1 MFKGLILATF
11 AMLGLLSTMSAISSD
26 EVTKSSDLNAT
37 MHVEKLVLGSGC
49 FWGAEKRYEALNGVL
64 DAESGYADGHGFKP
78 TYRNITKLSRRFDED
93 NYAEVVQVT
102 FNSNIISAKE
112 LLQNY
117 YESHD
122 PTQKNRQGNDVGT
135 QYRSIILTTSDEQAN
150 TAIAVTQ
157 QYQQLLTKAGYGTIA
172 TQIKPLERFYSAEE
186 YHQNYLEKNP
196 NGYCPDHS
204 TGVVFSQDE
213 KQQVDNTALSTGKQ
227 IVILDSR
234 DYCPYCEK
242 FKAAVANDYKG
253 TIPMTFRHADQLNG
267 LTIKSATWAT
277 PTILFLEDGVEV
289 YSRQGY
295 MDAELFYKAL
305 GAFKLGDSEAYKVA
319 FNAKTDSP
327 YCKEYTIFKNTPDGI
342 FIDKLSGEPLFD
354 TRDRFNSGTGWL
366 SFTHPV
372 KDSVTQHEDNSWGMQ
387 RIELKSKS
395 TGIHLGHLFPGEGP
409 NGQDRYCINA
419 TVLEFV
425 AREEINRSDDV

>member
-1 MFKGLILATF
+1 MFKRVILSAF
-11 AMLGLLSTMSAISSD
+11 AIVGLLSAMSAISSD
-26 EVTKSSDLNAT
+26 EIIKPTDLDAT
-37 MHVEKLVLGSGC
+37 MHVEKIVLGSGC

-64 DAESGYADGHGFKP
+64 DAESGYADGQGFKP

-102 FNSNIISAKE
+102 FNSNIISARE

-135 QYRSIILTTSDEQAN
+135 QYRSIILTTTDQQASI
-150 TAIAVTQ
+150 AKAVTSE
-157 QYQQLLTKAGYGTIA
+157 YQQLLSKADYGKIV

-204 TGVVFSQDE
+204 TGVVFTQGD
-213 KQQVDNTALSTGKQ
+213 KPKVDNTALLNGKQ
-227 IVILDSR
+227 IVILDSQS
-234 DYCPYCEK
+234 YCPYCEK

-253 TIPMTFRHADQLNG
+253 TIPMTFRHADQLDG

-277 PTILFLEDGVEV
+277 PTILFLENGVEV

-295 MDAELFYKAL
+295 MNPEQFYKAL
-305 GAFKLGDSEAYKVA
+305 GAFKLGNSEAYKVA

-327 YCKEYTIFKNTPDGI
+327 YCKEYAIFKNTPDGI

-366 SFTHPV
+366 SFTHPI

-409 NGQDRYCINA
+409 RGQDRYCINA

-425 AREEINRSDDV
+425 ARKQ

>member
-1 MFKGLILATF
+1 MFKRVILSAF
-11 AMLGLLSTMSAISSD
+11 AIVGLLSAMSAISSD
-26 EVTKSSDLNAT
+26 EIIKPTDLDAT
-37 MHVEKLVLGSGC
+37 MHVEKIVLGSGC

-64 DAESGYADGHGFKP
+64 DAESGYADGRGFKP

-102 FNSNIISAKE
+102 FNSNIISARE

-135 QYRSIILTTSDEQAN
+135 QYRSIILTTTDQQASI
-150 TAIAVTQ
+150 AKAVTSE
-157 QYQQLLTKAGYGTIA
+157 YQQLLSKADYGKIV

-204 TGVVFSQDE
+204 TGVVFTQSD
-213 KQQVDNTALSTGKQ
+213 KPKVDNSALLNGKQ
-227 IVILDSR
+227 IVILDSQS
-234 DYCPYCEK
+234 YCPYCEK

-253 TIPMTFRHADQLNG
+253 TIPMTFRHADQLDG

-277 PTILFLEDGVEV
+277 PTILFLENGVEV

-295 MDAELFYKAL
+295 MNPEQFYKAL
-305 GAFKLGDSEAYKVA
+305 GAFKLGNSEAYKVA

-327 YCKEYTIFKNTPDGI
+327 YCKEYDIFKNTPDGI

-366 SFTHPV
+366 SFTHPI

-409 NGQDRYCINA
+409 RRQDRYCINA

-425 AREEINRSDDV
+425 ARKQ

>member
-1 MFKGLILATF
+1 MFKRVILSAF
-11 AMLGLLSTMSAISSD
+11 AIVGLLSAMSAISSD
-26 EVTKSSDLNAT
+26 EIIKPTDLDAT
-37 MHVEKLVLGSGC
+37 MHVEKIVLGSGC

-64 DAESGYADGHGFKP
+64 DAESGYADGQGFKP

-102 FNSNIISAKE
+102 FNSNIISARE

-135 QYRSIILTTSDEQAN
+135 QYRSIILTTTDQQASI
-150 TAIAVTQ
+150 AKAVTSE
-157 QYQQLLTKAGYGTIA
+157 YQQLLSKADYGKIV

-204 TGVVFSQDE
+204 TGVVFTQSD
-213 KQQVDNTALSTGKQ
+213 KPKVDNTALLNGKQ
-227 IVILDSR
+227 IVILDSQS
-234 DYCPYCEK
+234 YCPYCEK

-253 TIPMTFRHADQLNG
+253 TIPMTFRHADQLAG

-277 PTILFLEDGVEV
+277 PTILFLENGVEV

-295 MDAELFYKAL
+295 MNPEQFYKAL
-305 GAFKLGDSEAYKVA
+305 GAFKLGNSEAYKVA

-327 YCKEYTIFKNTPDGI
+327 YCKEYAIFKNTPDGI

-366 SFTHPV
+366 SFTHPI

-409 NGQDRYCINA
+409 RGQDRYCINA

-425 AREEINRSDDV
+425 ARKQ

>member
-1 MFKGLILATF
+1 MFKRVILSAF
-11 AMLGLLSTMSAISSD
+11 AIVGLLSAMSAISSD
-26 EVTKSSDLNAT
+26 EIIKPTDLDAT
-37 MHVEKLVLGSGC
+37 MHVEKIVLGSGC

-64 DAESGYADGHGFKP
+64 DAESGYADGRGFKP

-93 NYAEVVQVT
+93 NYAEVVQDT
-102 FNSNIISAKE
+102 FNSNIISARE

-117 YESHD
+117 YDSHD

-135 QYRSIILTTSDEQAN
+135 QYRSIILTTTDQQASI
-150 TAIAVTQ
+150 AKAVTSE
-157 QYQQLLTKAGYGTIA
+157 YQQLLSKADYGKIV

-204 TGVVFSQDE
+204 TGVVFTQSN
-213 KQQVDNTALSTGKQ
+213 KPKIDNTALLNGKQ
-227 IVILDSR
+227 IVILDSQS
-234 DYCPYCEK
+234 YCPYCEK

-253 TIPMTFRHADQLNG
+253 TIPMTFRHADQLDG

-277 PTILFLEDGVEV
+277 PTILFLENGVEV

-295 MDAELFYKAL
+295 MNPEQFYKAL
-305 GAFKLGDSEAYKVA
+305 GAFKLGNSEAYKVA

-327 YCKEYTIFKNTPDGI
+327 YCKEYDIFKNTPDGI

-366 SFTHPV
+366 SFTHPI

-395 TGIHLGHLFPGEGP
+395 TGIHLGHLFPGEGSR
-409 NGQDRYCINA
+409 GQDRYCINA

-425 AREEINRSDDV
+425 ARKQ

>member
-1 MFKGLILATF
+1 MFKRVILSAF
-11 AMLGLLSTMSAISSD
+11 AIVGLLSAMSAISSD
-26 EVTKSSDLNAT
+26 EIIKPTDLDAT
-37 MHVEKLVLGSGC
+37 THVEKIVLGSGC

-64 DAESGYADGHGFKP
+64 DAESGYADGRGFKP

-102 FNSNIISAKE
+102 FNSNIISARE

-135 QYRSIILTTSDEQAN
+135 QYRSIILTTTDQQASI
-150 TAIAVTQ
+150 AKAVTSE
-157 QYQQLLTKAGYGTIA
+157 YQQLLSKADYGKIV

-186 YHQNYLEKNP
+186 YHQNYLEENP

-204 TGVVFSQDE
+204 TGVVFTQSD
-213 KQQVDNTALSTGKQ
+213 KPKVDNSALLNGKQ
-227 IVILDSR
+227 IVILDSQS
-234 DYCPYCEK
+234 YCPYCEK

-253 TIPMTFRHADQLNG
+253 TIPMTFRHADQLDG

-277 PTILFLEDGVEV
+277 PTILFLENGVEV

-295 MDAELFYKAL
+295 MNAEQFYKAL
-305 GAFKLGDSEAYKVA
+305 GAFKLGNSEAYKVA

-327 YCKEYTIFKNTPDGI
+327 YCKEYDIFKNTPDGI

-366 SFTHPV
+366 SFTHPI

-409 NGQDRYCINA
+409 RGQDRYCINA

-425 AREEINRSDDV
+425 ARKQ

>member
-1 MFKGLILATF
+1 MFKRVILSAF
-11 AMLGLLSTMSAISSD
+11 AIVGLLSAMSAISSD
-26 EVTKSSDLNAT
+26 DIIKPTDLDAT
-37 MHVEKLVLGSGC
+37 MHVEKIVLGSGC

-64 DAESGYADGHGFKP
+64 DAESGYADGRGFKP

-102 FNSNIISAKE
+102 FNSNIISARE

-135 QYRSIILTTSDEQAN
+135 QYRSIILTTTDQQASI
-150 TAIAVTQ
+150 AKAVTSE
-157 QYQQLLTKAGYGTIA
+157 YQQLLSKADYGKIV

-204 TGVVFSQDE
+204 TGVVFTQGD
-213 KQQVDNTALSTGKQ
+213 KPKVDNTALLNGKQ
-227 IVILDSR
+227 IVILDSQS
-234 DYCPYCEK
+234 YCPYCEK

-253 TIPMTFRHADQLNG
+253 TIPMTFRHADQLDG

-277 PTILFLEDGVEV
+277 PTILFLENGVEV

-295 MDAELFYKAL
+295 MNAEQFYKAL
-305 GAFKLGDSEAYKVA
+305 GAFKLGNSEAYKVA

-327 YCKEYTIFKNTPDGI
+327 YCKEYDIFKNTPDGI

-366 SFTHPV
+366 SFTHPI

-409 NGQDRYCINA
+409 RGQDRYCINA

-425 AREEINRSDDV
+425 ARKQ

>member
-1 MFKGLILATF
+1 MFKRVILSAF
-11 AMLGLLSTMSAISSD
+11 AIVGLLSAMSAISSD
-26 EVTKSSDLNAT
+26 EIIKPTDLDAT
-37 MHVEKLVLGSGC
+37 MHVEKIVLGSGC

-64 DAESGYADGHGFKP
+64 DAESGYADGRGFKP

-102 FNSNIISAKE
+102 FNSNIISARE

-135 QYRSIILTTSDEQAN
+135 QYRSIILTTTDQQASI
-150 TAIAVTQ
+150 AKAVTSE
-157 QYQQLLTKAGYGTIA
+157 YQQLLSKADYGKIV

-204 TGVVFSQDE
+204 TGVVFTQSD
-213 KQQVDNTALSTGKQ
+213 KPKVDNTALLNGKQ
-227 IVILDSR
+227 IVILDSQS
-234 DYCPYCEK
+234 YCPYCEK

-253 TIPMTFRHADQLNG
+253 TIPMTFRHADQLDG

-277 PTILFLEDGVEV
+277 PTILFLENGVEV

-295 MDAELFYKAL
+295 MNPEQFYKAL
-305 GAFKLGDSEAYKVA
+305 GAFKLGNSEAYKVA

-327 YCKEYTIFKNTPDGI
+327 YCKEYAIFKNTPDGI

-366 SFTHPV
+366 SFTHPI

-409 NGQDRYCINA
+409 RGQDRYCINA
-419 TVLEFV
+419 SVLEFV
-425 AREEINRSDDV
+425 ARKQ

>member
-1 MFKGLILATF
+1 MFKRVILSAF
-11 AMLGLLSTMSAISSD
+11 AIVGLLSAMSAISSD
-26 EVTKSSDLNAT
+26 EIIKPTDLDAT
-37 MHVEKLVLGSGC
+37 MHVEKIVLGSGC

-64 DAESGYADGHGFKP
+64 DAESGYADGRGFKP

-102 FNSNIISAKE
+102 FNSNIISARE

-135 QYRSIILTTSDEQAN
+135 QYRSIILTTTDQQASI
-150 TAIAVTQ
+150 AKAVTSE
-157 QYQQLLTKAGYGTIA
+157 YQQLLSKADYGKIV

-204 TGVVFSQDE
+204 TGVVFTQSN
-213 KQQVDNTALSTGKQ
+213 KPKIDNTALLNGKQ
-227 IVILDSR
+227 IVILDSQS
-234 DYCPYCEK
+234 YCPYCEK

-253 TIPMTFRHADQLNG
+253 TIPMTFRHADQLDG

-277 PTILFLEDGVEV
+277 PTILFLENGVEV

-295 MDAELFYKAL
+295 MNPEQFYKAL
-305 GAFKLGDSEAYKVA
+305 GAFKLGNSEAYKVA

-327 YCKEYTIFKNTPDGI
+327 YCKEYAIFKNTPDGI

-366 SFTHPV
+366 SFTHPI

-409 NGQDRYCINA
+409 RGQDRYCINA

-425 AREEINRSDDV
+425 ARKQ

>member
-1 MFKGLILATF
+1 MFKRVILSAF
-11 AMLGLLSTMSAISSD
+11 AIVGLLSAMSAISSD
-26 EVTKSSDLNAT
+26 EIIKPTDLDAT
-37 MHVEKLVLGSGC
+37 MHVEKIVLGSGC

-64 DAESGYADGHGFKP
+64 DAESGYADGQGFKP

-102 FNSNIISAKE
+102 FNSNIISARE

-135 QYRSIILTTSDEQAN
+135 QYRSIILTTTDQQASI
-150 TAIAVTQ
+150 AKAVTSE
-157 QYQQLLTKAGYGTIA
+157 YQQLLSKADYGKIA

-204 TGVVFSQDE
+204 TGVVFTQSD
-213 KQQVDNTALSTGKQ
+213 KPKVDNTALLNGKQ
-227 IVILDSR
+227 IVILDSQS
-234 DYCPYCEK
+234 YCPYCEK

-253 TIPMTFRHADQLNG
+253 TIPMTFRHADQLAG

-277 PTILFLEDGVEV
+277 PTILFLENGVEV

-295 MDAELFYKAL
+295 MNAEQFYKAL
-305 GAFKLGDSEAYKVA
+305 GAFKLGNSEAYKVA

-327 YCKEYTIFKNTPDGI
+327 YCKEYAIFKNTPDGI

-366 SFTHPV
+366 SFTHPI

-409 NGQDRYCINA
+409 RGQDRYCINA

-425 AREEINRSDDV
+425 ARKQ

>member
-1 MFKGLILATF
+1 MFKRVILSAF
-11 AMLGLLSTMSAISSD
+11 AIVGLLSAMSAISSD
-26 EVTKSSDLNAT
+26 EIIKPTDLDAT
-37 MHVEKLVLGSGC
+37 MHVEKIVLGSGC

-64 DAESGYADGHGFKP
+64 DAESGYADGQGFKP

-102 FNSNIISAKE
+102 FNSNIISARE

-135 QYRSIILTTSDEQAN
+135 QYRSIILTTTDQQASI
-150 TAIAVTQ
+150 AKAVTSE
-157 QYQQLLTKAGYGTIA
+157 YQQLLSKADYGKIV

-204 TGVVFSQDE
+204 TGVVFTQSD
-213 KQQVDNTALSTGKQ
+213 KPKVDNTALLNGKQ
-227 IVILDSR
+227 IVILDSQS
-234 DYCPYCEK
+234 YCPYCEK

-253 TIPMTFRHADQLNG
+253 TIPMTFRHADQLDG

-277 PTILFLEDGVEV
+277 PTILFLENGVEV

-295 MDAELFYKAL
+295 MNPEQFYKAL
-305 GAFKLGDSEAYKVA
+305 GAFKLGNSEAYKVA

-327 YCKEYTIFKNTPDGI
+327 YCKEYAIFKNTPDGI

-366 SFTHPV
+366 SFTHPI

-409 NGQDRYCINA
+409 RGQDRYCINA

-425 AREEINRSDDV
+425 ARKQ

>member
-1 MFKGLILATF
+1 MFKRVILSAF
-11 AMLGLLSTMSAISSD
+11 AIVGLLSAMSAISSD
-26 EVTKSSDLNAT
+26 EIIKPTDLDAT
-37 MHVEKLVLGSGC
+37 MHVEKIVLGSGC

-64 DAESGYADGHGFKP
+64 DAESGYADGRGFKP

-102 FNSNIISAKE
+102 FNSNIISARE

-135 QYRSIILTTSDEQAN
+135 QYRSIILTTTDQQASI
-150 TAIAVTQ
+150 AKAVTSE
-157 QYQQLLTKAGYGTIA
+157 YQQLLSKADYGKIV

-204 TGVVFSQDE
+204 TGVVFTQSN
-213 KQQVDNTALSTGKQ
+213 KPKIDNTALLNGKQ
-227 IVILDSR
+227 IVILDSQS
-234 DYCPYCEK
+234 YCPYCEK

-253 TIPMTFRHADQLNG
+253 TIPMTFRHADQLDG

-277 PTILFLEDGVEV
+277 PTILFLENGVEV

-295 MDAELFYKAL
+295 MNPEQFYKAL
-305 GAFKLGDSEAYKVA
+305 GAFKLGNSEAYRVA

-327 YCKEYTIFKNTPDGI
+327 YCKEYAIFKNTPDGI

-366 SFTHPV
+366 SFTHPI

-409 NGQDRYCINA
+409 RGQDRYCINA

-425 AREEINRSDDV
+425 ARKQ

>member
-1 MFKGLILATF
+1 MFKRVILSAF
-11 AMLGLLSTMSAISSD
+11 AIVGLLSAMSAISSD
-26 EVTKSSDLNAT
+26 EIIKPTDLDAT
-37 MHVEKLVLGSGC
+37 MHVEKIVLGSGC

-64 DAESGYADGHGFKP
+64 DAESGYADGRGFKP

-102 FNSNIISAKE
+102 FNSNIISARE

-135 QYRSIILTTSDEQAN
+135 QYRSIILTTTDQQASI
-150 TAIAVTQ
+150 AKAVTSE
-157 QYQQLLTKAGYGTIA
+157 YQQLLNKADYGKIV

-204 TGVVFSQDE
+204 TGVVFTQSD
-213 KQQVDNTALSTGKQ
+213 KPKVDNTALLNGKQ
-227 IVILDSR
+227 IVILDSQS
-234 DYCPYCEK
+234 YCPYCEK

-253 TIPMTFRHADQLNG
+253 TIPMTFRHADQLDG

-277 PTILFLEDGVEV
+277 PTILFLENGVEV

-295 MDAELFYKAL
+295 MNAEQFYKAL
-305 GAFKLGDSEAYKVA
+305 GAFKLGNSEAYKVA

-327 YCKEYTIFKNTPDGI
+327 YCKEYDIFKNTPDGI

-366 SFTHPV
+366 SFTHPI

-409 NGQDRYCINA
+409 RGQDRYCINA

-425 AREEINRSDDV
+425 ARKQ

>member
-1 MFKGLILATF
+1 MFKRVILSAF
-11 AMLGLLSTMSAISSD
+11 AIVGLLSAMSAISSD
-26 EVTKSSDLNAT
+26 EIIKPTDLDAT
-37 MHVEKLVLGSGC
+37 MHVEKIVLGSGC

-64 DAESGYADGHGFKP
+64 DAESGYADGRGFKP

-102 FNSNIISAKE
+102 FNSNIISARE

-135 QYRSIILTTSDEQAN
+135 QYRSIILTTTDQQASI
-150 TAIAVTQ
+150 AKAVTSE
-157 QYQQLLTKAGYGTIA
+157 YQQLLSKADYGKIV

-204 TGVVFSQDE
+204 TGVVFTQSN
-213 KQQVDNTALSTGKQ
+213 KPKIDNTALLNGKQ
-227 IVILDSR
+227 IVILDSQS
-234 DYCPYCEK
+234 YCPYCEK

-253 TIPMTFRHADQLNG
+253 TIPMTFRHADQLDG

-277 PTILFLEDGVEV
+277 PTILFLENGVEV

-295 MDAELFYKAL
+295 MNPEQFYKAL
-305 GAFKLGDSEAYKVA
+305 GAFKLGNSEAYKVA

-327 YCKEYTIFKNTPDGI
+327 YCKEYDIFKNTPDGI

-366 SFTHPV
+366 SFTHPI

-409 NGQDRYCINA
+409 RGQDRYCINA

-425 AREEINRSDDV
+425 ARKQ

>member
-1 MFKGLILATF
+1 MFKRVILSAF
-11 AMLGLLSTMSAISSD
+11 AIVGLLSAMSAISSD
-26 EVTKSSDLNAT
+26 EIIKPTDLDAT
-37 MHVEKLVLGSGC
+37 MHVEKIVLGSGC

-64 DAESGYADGHGFKP
+64 DAESGYADGRGFKP

-102 FNSNIISAKE
+102 FNSNIISARE

-135 QYRSIILTTSDEQAN
+135 QYRSIILTTTDQQASI
-150 TAIAVTQ
+150 AKAVTSE
-157 QYQQLLTKAGYGTIA
+157 YQQLLSKADYGKIV

-204 TGVVFSQDE
+204 TGVVFTQSD
-213 KQQVDNTALSTGKQ
+213 KPKVDNTALLNGKQ
-227 IVILDSR
+227 IVILDSQS
-234 DYCPYCEK
+234 YCPYCEK

-253 TIPMTFRHADQLNG
+253 TIPMTFRHADQLAG

-277 PTILFLEDGVEV
+277 PTILFLENGVEV

-295 MDAELFYKAL
+295 MNPEQFYKAL
-305 GAFKLGDSEAYKVA
+305 GAFKLGNSEAYRVA

-327 YCKEYTIFKNTPDGI
+327 YCKEYDIFKNTPDGI

-366 SFTHPV
+366 SFTHPI

-409 NGQDRYCINA
+409 RGQDRYCINA

-425 AREEINRSDDV
+425 ARKQ

>member
-1 MFKGLILATF
+1 MFKRVILSAF
-11 AMLGLLSTMSAISSD
+11 AIVGLLSAMSAISSD
-26 EVTKSSDLNAT
+26 EIIKPNDLDAT
-37 MHVEKLVLGSGC
+37 MHVEKIVLGSGC

-64 DAESGYADGHGFKP
+64 DAESGYADGRGFKP
-78 TYRNITKLSRRFDED
+78 TYRNINKLSRRFDED

-102 FNSNIISAKE
+102 FNSNIISARE

-135 QYRSIILTTSDEQAN
+135 QYRFIILTTTDQQASI
-150 TAIAVTQ
+150 AKAVTSE
-157 QYQQLLTKAGYGTIA
+157 YQQLLSKADYGKIV

-204 TGVVFSQDE
+204 TGVVFTQGD
-213 KQQVDNTALSTGKQ
+213 KPKVDNTALLNGKQ
-227 IVILDSR
+227 IVILDSQS
-234 DYCPYCEK
+234 YCPYCEK

-253 TIPMTFRHADQLNG
+253 TIPMTFRHADQLDG

-277 PTILFLEDGVEV
+277 PTILFLENGVEV

-295 MDAELFYKAL
+295 MNPEQFYKAL
-305 GAFKLGDSEAYKVA
+305 GAFKLGNSEAYKVA

-327 YCKEYTIFKNTPDGI
+327 YCKEYDIFKNTPDGI

-366 SFTHPV
+366 SFTHPI

-409 NGQDRYCINA
+409 RGQDRYCINA

-425 AREEINRSDDV
+425 ARKQ

>member
-1 MFKGLILATF
+1 MFKRVILSAF
-11 AMLGLLSTMSAISSD
+11 AIVGLLSAMSAISSD
-26 EVTKSSDLNAT
+26 EIIKPTDLDAT
-37 MHVEKLVLGSGC
+37 MHVEKIVLGSGC

-64 DAESGYADGHGFKP
+64 DAESGYADGQGFKP

-102 FNSNIISAKE
+102 FNSNIISARE

-135 QYRSIILTTSDEQAN
+135 QYRSIILTTTDQQASI
-150 TAIAVTQ
+150 AKAVTSE
-157 QYQQLLTKAGYGTIA
+157 YQQLLSKADYGKIV

-204 TGVVFSQDE
+204 TGVVFTQSD
-213 KQQVDNTALSTGKQ
+213 KPKVDNTALLNGKQ
-227 IVILDSR
+227 IVILDSQS
-234 DYCPYCEK
+234 YCPYCEK

-253 TIPMTFRHADQLNG
+253 TIPMTFRHADQLAG

-277 PTILFLEDGVEV
+277 PTILFLENGVEV

-295 MDAELFYKAL
+295 MNAEQFYKAL
-305 GAFKLGDSEAYKVA
+305 GAFKLGNSEAYKVA

-327 YCKEYTIFKNTPDGI
+327 YCKEYAIFKNTPDGI

-366 SFTHPV
+366 SFTHPI

-409 NGQDRYCINA
+409 RGEDRYCINA
-419 TVLEFV
+419 TVIEFV
-425 AREEINRSDDV
+425 ARKQ

>member
-1 MFKGLILATF
+1 MFKRVILSAF
-11 AMLGLLSTMSAISSD
+11 AIVGLLSAMSAISSD
-26 EVTKSSDLNAT
+26 EIIKPTDLDAT
-37 MHVEKLVLGSGC
+37 MHVEKIVLGSGC

-64 DAESGYADGHGFKP
+64 DAESGYADGQGFKP

-93 NYAEVVQVT
+93 NYTEVVQVT
-102 FNSNIISAKE
+102 FNSNIISARD

-135 QYRSIILTTSDEQAN
+135 QYRSIILTTTDQQASI
-150 TAIAVTQ
+150 AKAVTSE
-157 QYQQLLTKAGYGTIA
+157 YQQLLSKADYGKIV

-204 TGVVFSQDE
+204 TGVVFTQSG
-213 KQQVDNTALSTGKQ
+213 KPKVDNTALLNGKQ
-227 IVILDSR
+227 IVILDSQS
-234 DYCPYCEK
+234 YCPYCEK

-253 TIPMTFRHADQLNG
+253 TIPMTFRHADQLDG
-267 LTIKSATWAT
+267 LTIKLATWAT
-277 PTILFLEDGVEV
+277 PTILFLENGVEV

-295 MDAELFYKAL
+295 MNPEQFYKAL
-305 GAFKLGDSEAYKVA
+305 GAFKLGNSEAYKVA

-327 YCKEYTIFKNTPDGI
+327 YCKEYDIFKNTPDGI

-366 SFTHPV
+366 SFTHPI

-409 NGQDRYCINA
+409 RGQDRYCINA

-425 AREEINRSDDV
+425 ARKQ